1 MTFAPRHH
9 VEFNAGRPMTEDEMF
24 KIAPSIFASEA
35 HASRSLR
42 FKPIPTIEIVR
53 AMGNEGF
60 LPFRAGQSVA
70 RDADRKAYTKH
81 MVRFRKI
88 DRSDLV
94 VGDNIMEI
102 VLVNGNDGSAAY
114 KLDAGIFRIACL
126 NGMVVKSKDY
136 GSVKVRHTGDAMG
149 KVIEGS
155 YEVLKS
161 AERALTAPQ
170 DWSGIQLSD
179 RARIAFARGAAF
191 ERWGADESGANPA
204 SPVGPMEL
212 LTPRREADAGRDLW
226 KTFNVLQENVTRGG
240 LHGVSA
246 SGRRTTSRDVI
257 GIDQN
262 VKLNKS
268 LWEMASWLADHQA
281 A

>member
-1 MTFAPRHH
+1 MSFAPRHH

-24 KIAPSIFASEA
+24 AIAPSIFATEA
-35 HASRSLR
+35 HESRSLR

-53 AMGNEGF
+53 GLSKEGF

-70 RDADRKAYTKH
+70 RDVSRREFTKH
-81 MVRFRKI
+81 MIRFRKV
-88 DRSDLV
+88 DRTDLV

-114 KLDAGIFRIACL
+114 KLDAGVFRIACL

-136 GSVKVRHTGDAMG
+136 GSVKVRHSGDAMG

-155 YEVLKS
+155 YEVLKG
-161 AERALTAPQ
+161 AERAMTAPQ
-170 DWSGIQLSD
+170 DWSGIQLND
-179 RARIAFARGAAF
+179 RQRVAFARGAAI
-191 ERWGADESGANPA
+191 ERWGMDEETKNPL

-212 LTPRREADAGRDLW
+212 LRPRRVADAGHDLW
-226 KTFNVLQENVTRGG
+226 STFNVLQENVTRGG
-240 LHGVSA
+240 LRGVAS
-246 SGRRTTSRDVI
+246 SGRRTTTRDVT

-262 VKLNKS
+262 VKVNKG
-268 LWEMASWLADHQA
+268 LWEMAEWLSENV
-281 A
+281 